1 MTPDTSLSRE
11 GLILADGVRKYRGKD
26 AVYSSGAL
34 QTWDRSSGRYAEGRF
49 SDISLQ
55 QGSASAARFINRH
68 GLRHRAVPGIDPMIA
83 SDRANSGFARPPSE
97 QLRPIPEWMAIGHIN
112 TMMQRIT
119 QSARDHDHAVE
130 RVVIDFD
137 LSDSALC
144 LTDGVDV
151 YQENRL
157 LSYLTIR
164 VIARRGDRVATGF
177 YTPGVSDTLDRID
190 AEASGREVAK
200 RAVAGLA
207 ARPAPVGHMPIV
219 VAGGRGIVMLHEA
232 CCHPL
237 EGDEV
242 VRGSIYASR
251 VGEAIA
257 SPLVS
262 VTDDP
267 TVAGAVGSY
276 VRDDEGVLASPTPL
290 IVDGVLSGFLTDSDS
305 AARLTVERSG
315 NGRCRDASY
324 PPLPR
329 MSNTCLANGE
339 SSVDDLI
346 ASTESGIYAENIGGG
361 EMIESTGEFT
371 FRVTNGYRIENGRV
385 TDPIS
390 ETTISGTGESVLNGI
405 DGVANDS
412 SVGAAKCGK
421 FGQWVTVGVVGP
433 TLRVKSLFVGGTQS

>member
-1 MTPDTSLSRE
+1 MTSHSSLAKS
-11 GLILADGVRKYRGKD
+11 GLILAEGVRRHRGGD
-26 AVYSSGAL
+26 VVYSSGAL

-55 QGSASAARFINRH
+55 QGSASAARFVTRN
-68 GLRHRAVPGIDPMIA
+68 GLRHRAVPGIDPSIA
-83 SDRANSGFARPPSE
+83 SDRALDGSVRQSPEPMRPM
-97 QLRPIPEWMAIGHIN
+97 PEWMAIGHID

-119 QSARDHDHAVE
+119 QGARDHDPAVE

-137 LSDSALC
+137 LSDSTLC

-151 YQENRL
+151 HQENRL
-157 LSYLTIR
+157 LSYFTIR
-164 VIARRGDRVATGF
+164 VIARRRDRVATGF
-177 YTPGVSDTLDRID
+177 FTPGVSDSLGSID
-190 AEASGREVAK
+190 AEASGREVAR
-200 RAVAGLA
+200 RAVAGLD

-242 VRGSIYASR
+242 VRGSIYTSR

-267 TVAGAVGSY
+267 TVVGAVGSY

-305 AARLTVERSG
+305 AARLALERSG
-315 NGRCRDASY
+315 NGRCRDTSC

-329 MSNTCLANGE
+329 MSNTCLANGG
-339 SSVDDLI
+339 SSVEDLI

-421 FGQWVTVGVVGP
+421 FGQWVAVGVVGP